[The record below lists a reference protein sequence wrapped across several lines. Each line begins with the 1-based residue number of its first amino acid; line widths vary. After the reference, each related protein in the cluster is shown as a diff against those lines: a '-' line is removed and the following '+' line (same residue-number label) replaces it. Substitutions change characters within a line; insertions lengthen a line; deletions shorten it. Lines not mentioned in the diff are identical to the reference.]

1 MNNEINEINEI
12 NSKLAE
18 AQQGILRLEK
28 INSMLEDLDNQKESF
43 AKKISEL
50 KEILK
55 KEDFDVDK
63 LEGKSM
69 SHILHLFLGN
79 LDEHLE
85 KEQKEAIAARI
96 KYDQAVRDLEN
107 IYDQI
112 SKLNSEMI
120 QYESCESDY
129 RELYEKKK
137 DMLLQSDSLMADK
150 ILSWSEKSDFINNH
164 LKEIDEAI
172 TAGNMVITHLDKA
185 IESLNSAEGWGTWDM
200 LGGGLISDLAKHS
213 HIDTATSEVEESQK
227 ALLSFRTEL
236 ADVRIL
242 NNIDIEIDEFSKFA
256 DFFFDGIF
264 ADWNMQSKILRS
276 QENVRDTRNQVKE
289 VISKL
294 ESMEKEGNLELE
306 QLKEKMDGLILK
318 A

>member
-1 MNNEINEINEI
+1 MNNENNEINEINEI

-43 AKKISEL
+43 TKKISEL

-69 SHILHLFLGN
+69 AHILHLFLGN
-79 LDEHLE
+79 LDAHLE

-137 DMLLQSDSLMADK
+137 V
-150 ILSWSEKSDFINNH
+150 
-164 LKEIDEAI
+164 EA
-172 TAGNMVITHLDKA
+172 
-185 IESLNSAEGWGTWDM
+185 
-200 LGGGLISDLAKHS
+200 
-213 HIDTATSEVEESQK
+213 
-227 ALLSFRTEL
+227 
-236 ADVRIL
+236 
-242 NNIDIEIDEFSKFA
+242 
-256 DFFFDGIF
+256 
-264 ADWNMQSKILRS
+264 
-276 QENVRDTRNQVKE
+276 
-289 VISKL
+289 
-294 ESMEKEGNLELE
+294 
-306 QLKEKMDGLILK
+306 
-318 A
+318 